1 MKKPVLQ
8 RSMFIA
14 IGTPKGESK
23 GILSGF
29 DDEMENE
36 DYEERSPDN
45 LEIIANNIRGDI
57 RSMDERYLE
66 LAQLVGEAAFETPE
80 EVVALMQSQMG
91 QEAEGGVASVGA
103 PAMPAA
109 PQGIMQGV
117 AEETPEPIQMAHGGI
132 VHRQF
137 GSPPDGERAQQVNM
151 MRQNIANMM
160 IAPGGPARAMGD
172 LVQQQ
177 SPFLTRIS
185 QQAFQPVSQLAG
197 RGVNMLNAARPYYN
211 ALGPYGRGAALL
223 TAGALP
229 GLTYMAGREPPPE
242 GGPLLSEVP
251 GVDAQGRYQPVLR
264 GIENMP
270 GTTEQKMAVRNIM
283 QPDVSTQL
291 GASDLGAGP
300 TPEEVL
306 NVVAPESAPTTPETA
321 TTREEVAAPA
331 PGVAP
336 VRPRTFKERVKDR
349 IDIYKDVLG
358 DDDNMR
364 QAQALFLLAEAALNV
379 ANAPGRSI
387 GERITRGMKGLP
399 AGLGAL
405 GAEKA
410 RQDLAIRSAAVSAV
424 EQEMAAEAKSST
436 QLLLRMAELNARNA
450 DLNSMADY
458 LVKSQNMSPD
468 KAFQFA
474 RLYKA
479 GAIKQNDAGE
489 TVDLTGRVV
498 HSPFRLV
505 EGDVGFLPS
514 NMPFVETGKRS
525 LVPATAK
532 ERVSLAEQMGNNQS
546 MASAIERVMQLPA
559 FESMFGPMARVQ
571 SGLTT
576 VLTPIFGSNV
586 PFTNLPK
593 DVQANLAMELRNEL
607 IQLNARNTSRPSVWE
622 QKQVEKFVGD
632 PKAILTS
639 PDEFFGVLN
648 NFRIKAINAA
658 NEADHR
664 LNGTPLKQLSFI
676 PLGTAKE
683 PLQAKDAA
691 YLSEYFRLRPNGE
704 VYIQLPNERSPR
716 KLTAQEYFSQTR
728 PQ

>member
-1 MKKPVLQ
+1 MQ

-14 IGTPKGESK
+14 VGTPKSESK

-29 DDEMENE
+29 DEEMEND

-45 LEIIANNIRGDI
+45 LEIIANNLRGDI

-66 LAQLVGEAAFETPE
+66 LAQLVGEAAFDTPE

-91 QEAEGGVASVGA
+91 QQPAPAGGIAAMGA
-103 PAMPAA
+103 PTMPNASE
-109 PQGIMQGV
+109 GIMQGV
-117 AEETPEPIQMAHGGI
+117 AEEEPVQMAQGGI
-132 VHRQF
+132 VYRQL

-172 LVQQQ
+172 LYQQQ
-177 SPFLTRIS
+177 SPFLTRVS

-211 ALGPYGRGAALL
+211 ALGPYGRGGALL

-229 GLTYMAGREPPPE
+229 ILGYMAGQEPPPE
-242 GGPLLSEVP
+242 GGPLISEVP

-270 GTTEQKMAVRNIM
+270 GTPEQKAAVRNTAQM
-283 QPDVSTQL
+283 DNLVRTQL
-291 GASDLGAGP
+291 GFGLENMPGP

-306 NVVAPESAPTTPETA
+306 NVVAPETAPTAEAPTTPQ
-321 TTREEVAAPA
+321 
-331 PGVAP
+331 AP
-336 VRPRTFKERVKDR
+336 VAGPEALPRPAARTFKERVKDR

-387 GERITRGMKGLP
+387 GERIARGVKGLP

-410 RQDLAIRSAAVSAV
+410 RQDLAVRSAAVSAV
-424 EQEMAAEAKSST
+424 ESEMAAEAKSST
-436 QLLLRMAELNARNA
+436 QLLLKMADLNAKNA
-450 DLNSMADY
+450 DLNSMANY
-458 LVKSQNMSPD
+458 LVTSQNMSPD

-489 TVDLTGRVV
+489 SVDLTGRVIY
-498 HSPFRLV
+498 SPFKLV

-514 NMPFVETGKRS
+514 NMPFVQTGQRS

-532 ERVSLAEQMGNNQS
+532 ERTSIAEQMGNNQS

-559 FESMFGPMARVQ
+559 FESMFGPVARVQ

-586 PFTNLPK
+586 PFTNLSK
-593 DVQANLAMELRNEL
+593 EVQSNLAMELRNEL

-664 LNGTPLKQLSFI
+664 LNGTPLKQLTYI
-676 PLGTAKE
+676 PMGTAKD
-683 PLQAKDAA
+683 PLQAKDSG
-691 YLSEYFRLRPNGE
+691 YLNEYFRLRPNGE

-716 KLTAQEYFSQTR
+716 KLTAQEYFNQAR
-728 PQ
+728 Q